1 MLNKKVT
8 SLCLLTLM
16 GGNFIVG
23 SSAVSAA
30 EANSQ
35 DKDTKVT
42 YDNRILINDPDH
54 TNDPFYVIATPGNVT
69 FTDDNKI
76 FDGSVQ
82 MLKPDGSGFYE
93 GDGVADISVKSAND
107 YDLKLDG
114 ADPVAYDFLYAS
126 TKGATTATDKK
137 MVKKFEANNGF
148 QKLATM
154 NKTDNEFHVR
164 YQMTGKATKQGAH
177 TDILTFKV
185 TSKTVATS

>member
-8 SLCLLTLM
+8 SLCLLALM

-23 SSAVSAA
+23 SGAA
-30 EANSQ
+30 FADAKEET
-35 DKDTKVT
+35 KDAKVT
-42 YDNRILINDPDH
+42 YDNRNLINDPDH

-69 FTDDNKI
+69 FTDDNKT

-82 MLKPDGSGFYE
+82 MLKPDASGFYE
-93 GDGVADISVKSAND
+93 GDGVADVSVQSANQ

-126 TKGATTATDKK
+126 TKGATAATDKK
-137 MVKKFEANNGF
+137 MEKTAGF

-164 YQMTGKATKQGAH
+164 YKMTGKATKQGAH
-177 TDILTFKV
+177 TDTLTFKV
-185 TSKTVATS
+185 TSNTVATN